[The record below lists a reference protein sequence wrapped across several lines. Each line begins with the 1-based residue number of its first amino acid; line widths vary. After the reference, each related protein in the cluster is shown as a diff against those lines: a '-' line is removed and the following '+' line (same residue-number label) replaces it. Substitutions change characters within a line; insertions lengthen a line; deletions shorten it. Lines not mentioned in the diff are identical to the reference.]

1 MHGSID
7 NQTLLAATSGGALAV
22 REECDMSLH
31 LTAPEEKAGDEVS
44 IRPEFAQPGERHS
57 VPRFRLAERML
68 PARTAYQLVHDE
80 LLLDANSRLNLAT
93 FVGTWME
100 PEARLL
106 KTWSSR

>member
-44 IRPEFAQPGERHS
+44 IRPEFAQPAHCDSVKWSLFAVRIDEYIGVDCDHS
-57 VPRFRLAERML
+57 LGYP
-68 PARTAYQLVHDE
+68 
-80 LLLDANSRLNLAT
+80 
-93 FVGTWME
+93 
-100 PEARLL
+100 
-106 KTWSSR
+106 